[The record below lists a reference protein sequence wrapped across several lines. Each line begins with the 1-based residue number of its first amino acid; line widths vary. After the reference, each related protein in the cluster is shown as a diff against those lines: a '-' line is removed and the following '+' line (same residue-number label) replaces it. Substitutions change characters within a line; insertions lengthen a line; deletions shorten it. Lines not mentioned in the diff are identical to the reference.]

1 VHPVL
6 FQAGSLL
13 VPSYGACAAVGVL
26 LALWLAQFTARRTGL
41 DPRHAW
47 NMLVLAVFASLTVS
61 RLVLIVM
68 NLSDLRRHPAWLLAV
83 AMVHH
88 PLLAAVGIFA
98 GGVAVLIYIRW
109 AKLPSL
115 AVADC
120 LAAPIALG
128 IAAEQ
133 VGALL
138 AGSDFGRESG
148 AASELGAVMYSSAL
162 AARWSGTPLGV
173 AVYPVQAYAAV
184 GALVL
189 AAITFV
195 WLLLP
200 RRAGDVAGVWLIGAG
215 VLLCLTEG
223 FRDWEGRGVVLRG
236 IADIPQL
243 VGLGMVVLGGAVL
256 WDWRGGRLMDVRNV

>member
-1 VHPVL
+1 
-6 FQAGSLL
+6 
-13 VPSYGACAAVGVL
+13 
-26 LALWLAQFTARRTGL
+26 
-41 DPRHAW
+41 
-47 NMLVLAVFASLTVS
+47 
-61 RLVLIVM
+61 
-68 NLSDLRRHPAWLLAV
+68 
-83 AMVHH
+83 
-88 PLLAAVGIFA
+88 
-98 GGVAVLIYIRW
+98 
-109 AKLPSL
+109 
-115 AVADC
+115 
-120 LAAPIALG
+120 
-128 IAAEQ
+128 
-133 VGALL
+133 
-138 AGSDFGRESG
+138 
-148 AASELGAVMYSSAL
+148 
-162 AARWSGTPLGV
+162 V